1 MVYIVICKKGK
12 SVCMKIRSVLSV
24 YKEIRYLKS
33 IIKTYGDSLAQGNYH
48 LFGCFRSMSLEDA
61 EIMALASPYI
71 EKQALSNIKA
81 SIACKLNRIHFFKN
95 KKTNGKYEAFY
106 SANNFDKKREVKLF
120 SFKEKKI
127 LTICTAP
134 QEAEKQLWQFQ
145 AFSKQYPMPFV
156 KASDTYPCAYE
167 ISMVDL
173 QAFPGDVIALGAIA
187 ECGMKAIALQDAEL
201 QKASA
206 RELIAHSYE
215 NTEMNEMLAELISHI
230 NDDLL
235 AENIPLCLQHG
246 DLSKDN
252 LIYGDA
258 DGKRDFWW
266 IDWEHVAKRPFF
278 YDYFFYILN
287 SAIYF
292 DNKAL
297 QSYMR
302 GEGDASLSAFFAA
315 YGLTYDFHKKKDY
328 FLLFAIVFL
337 KERICDRGNI
347 HALKMYFDFLKQQL
361 DLSAHKGDSK

>member
-1 MVYIVICKKGK
+1 
-12 SVCMKIRSVLSV
+12 MKIRSAFSV

-33 IIKTYGDSLAQGNYH
+33 VIKKYGDSLAQGNYH
-48 LFGCFRSMSLEDA
+48 LFGCFRSMALAEP

-71 EKQALSNIKA
+71 EKQALSNTKA
-81 SIACKLNRIHFFKN
+81 SIACKLNRIHFFKNKN

-127 LTICTAP
+127 LTICTSP
-134 QEAEKQLWQFQ
+134 QEAEKQLQQ
-145 AFSKQYPMPFV
+145 YQTFSKRYPMPLV

-173 QAFPGDVIALGAIA
+173 QEFPGDSMALGAIA
-187 ECGMKAIALQDAEL
+187 DCGTKSVLQDTEL
-201 QKASA
+201 QTVPA
-206 RELIAHSYE
+206 RELVAHSYE

-230 NDDLL
+230 NDDVL
-235 AENIPLCLQHG
+235 AESIPLCLQHG

-266 IDWEHVAKRPFF
+266 IDWEHAAKRPFF

-297 QSYMR
+297 QSYVQ
-302 GEGDASLSAFFAA
+302 GKEDASLSAFFAA

-361 DLSAHKGDSK
+361 DLSAPKGDSK

>member
-1 MVYIVICKKGK
+1 
-12 SVCMKIRSVLSV
+12 MKIRSAFSV

-33 IIKTYGDSLAQGNYH
+33 VIKKYGDSLAQGNYH
-48 LFGCFRSMSLEDA
+48 LFGCFRSMSLAEP

-71 EKQALSNIKA
+71 GKQALSNIKT
-81 SIACKLNRIHFFKN
+81 SIACELNRIHFFKNKN

-106 SANNFDKKREVKLF
+106 SANNFDNKREVKLF

-173 QAFPGDVIALGAIA
+173 QAFPGDVMALGAIA
-187 ECGMKAIALQDAEL
+187 DCGMKAIALQDAEL

-266 IDWEHVAKRPFF
+266 IDWEHAAKRPFF

-292 DNKAL
+292 DDKAL
-297 QSYMR
+297 QSYMN
-302 GEGDASLSAFFAA
+302 GEGDESLSSLFEA
-315 YGLTYDFHKKKDY
+315 YNLVYDPQKKKDY

-337 KERICDRGNI
+337 KERVCDLGNVV
-347 HALKMYFDFLKQQL
+347 ALKEYCAYLKNTF
-361 DLSAHKGDSK
+361 HIYNGKGENE